1 MERAMESKTELGAL
15 DTDAVR
21 VMPLGKECLAMTGA
35 DRLRFLNGV
44 VTANVAA
51 VPVGGGAQALLLT
64 AKAHIVAEMRV
75 FVRPEQLTLVVEAGQ
90 GEATAAALARY
101 AVMDDVTIAPLP
113 DFALLALLG
122 PRAVERLATAGV
134 DLSDLEGK
142 PTWSHADGKL
152 WLVRVEQFGAQGF
165 WIGGPSAEVHALD
178 AVLDAAGV
186 PRLTPEAQE
195 SARVRALE
203 PAWGHEITD
212 EFFPMEIGLG
222 DAIDYKKGC
231 FLGQEPIVRIR
242 DRGHLNWRLARLVV
256 DEGTTAAPGDRLETD
271 AKPKA
276 GKITSVAQGDDGRA
290 AALAVV
296 HVSVPEGTSVRVVTA
311 SGLGQATVR

>member
-1 MERAMESKTELGAL
+1 MESKTDL
-15 DTDAVR
+15 DAMGTDAVR
-21 VMPLGKECLAMTGA
+21 VMPLGKECLAMTGS
-35 DRLRFLNGV
+35 DRSRFLNGV
-44 VTANVAA
+44 VTANVAS
-51 VPVGGGAQALLLT
+51 VPVGGGTQALLLT

-75 FVRPEQLTLVVEAGQ
+75 FVRPEQLTLLVEAGQ

-101 AVMDDVTIAPLP
+101 AVMDDVTIAPVP

-122 PRAVERLATAGV
+122 PRAAERLAAAGV
-134 DLSDLEGK
+134 DLSALEGK
-142 PTWSHADGKL
+142 PVWSHADGPL
-152 WLVRVEQFGAQGF
+152 WVARVAQFGAEGF
-165 WIGGPSAEVHALD
+165 WIGGPSAAIQALD
-178 AVLDAAGV
+178 AALGTAGV

-222 DAIDYKKGC
+222 DAIDYRKGC

-242 DRGHLNWRLARLVV
+242 DRGHLNWRLARLEL
-256 DEGTTAAPGDRLETD
+256 DEGTAAAPGDRLETD

-276 GKITSVAQGDDGRA
+276 GKLTSVARGDDGRA

-296 HVSVPEGTSVRVVTA
+296 HVSVSPGTSVRVVTA
-311 SGLGQATVR
+311 SGVVQAIVR